1 MKYKVGDL
9 LLIKHCRSNH
19 FQHIN
24 GYKHFYHNPV
34 LLNTFGII
42 TAVEFSTSPA
52 VEKINGC
59 IWYSQV
65 EQEQYYFYEDE
76 VIGEVIK

>member
-9 LLIKHCRSNH
+9 LLIKHCRSNP
-19 FQHIN
+19 FQHIKD
-24 GYKHFYHNPV
+24 YKHFYHNAV

-42 TAVEFSTSPA
+42 TAVEFSTSL
-52 VEKINGC
+52 KINGYV
-59 IWYSQV
+59 WYSQV
-65 EQEQYYFYEDE
+65 DGREYYFYEDE